1 MDKLT
6 EERDKEMAR
15 LKSERESEVG
25 VVRQQLAD
33 VMGESK
39 RIQQQSQK
47 DMDRLTQE
55 IGRYGA

>member
-55 IGRYGA
+55 IGRYGT